1 MGKKVYEL
9 SKLKDVITACK
20 QATIAIER
28 VNVANDSIS
37 AISELV
43 TPTLKQAIT
52 GDDNVN
58 YCELNGD
65 ELRDFIEK
73 QGNTIY
79 NTMRVLTEMDEL
91 SALIDSKTATLSG
104 VIDDINSTVNGINDG
119 INSVFDGGNSDYSG
133 DNSQGATNHD

>member
-1 MGKKVYEL
+1 MGKSIYEL
-9 SKLKDVITACK
+9 SKLNDISKACK
-20 QATIAIER
+20 QAAITIER
-28 VNVANDSIS
+28 VNVANASIS

-58 YCELNGD
+58 YFELNDD
-65 ELRDFIEK
+65 ELRDFIDE

-79 NTMRVLTEMDEL
+79 NTMCVLTEMDEL
-91 SALIDSKTATLSG
+91 SALIDSKTAALSG

-119 INSVFDGGNSDYSG
+119 INTILAGGNSDYID
-133 DNSQGATNHD
+133 DNSQGATDHE

>member
-1 MGKKVYEL
+1 MGKSIYEL
-9 SKLKDVITACK
+9 SKLNDISKACK
-20 QATIAIER
+20 QAAITIER
-28 VNVANDSIS
+28 VNVANTSIS

-58 YCELNGD
+58 YFELNDD
-65 ELRDFIEK
+65 ELRDFIDE

-79 NTMRVLTEMDEL
+79 NTMCVLTEMDEL
-91 SALIDSKTATLSG
+91 SAIIDSKTAAISG

-119 INSVFDGGNSDYSG
+119 INTILAGGNSDYID
-133 DNSQGATNHD
+133 DNSQGATDHE